1 MKVIG
6 FYQKFDKKKQKKKT
20 IRKRTVITD
29 IFITAESSDLSKWL
43 LKHVDL
49 GLFYSDQVVSF
60 GTKDSI

>member
-1 MKVIG
+1 MKVIF
-6 FYQKFDKKKQKKKT
+6 FYQKFDKKNRKKT

-29 IFITAESSDLSKWL
+29 IFITAESSDFSKWL

>member
-6 FYQKFDKKKQKKKT
+6 FYQKFDKKN
-20 IRKRTVITD
+20 RKNQYINISVITD
-29 IFITAESSDLSKWL
+29 IFITAESSDFSKWL